1 MSPYSVV
8 RGMTQ
13 AGKRQRGC
21 CAAASTG
28 QKAASFRL
36 LQGDCH
42 ALAPHFRPY
51 YLPRSTSLDQL
62 SPRLVLPY
70 TMLHY
75 ATSFRDGAYGVEA
88 SVIVFSLR
96 IGYALGINA
105 LGKETNA
112 HAERTG
118 ESYGRTK
125 AHRGDQHRQ
134 QRHPLA
140 RCDLRWH
147 RGVRQASESV
157 GAGRT

>member
-8 RGMTQ
+8 RGTTQ
-13 AGKRQRGC
+13 AGKQQRGR
-21 CAAASTG
+21 CAADSTG
-28 QKAASFRL
+28 QTAASFHL

-42 ALAPHFRPY
+42 ALASHFRPCY
-51 YLPRSTSLDQL
+51 FPRSTPLDQV
-62 SPRLVLPY
+62 SPRLILPY

-96 IGYALGINA
+96 IGYALRINT

-112 HAERTG
+112 QAERTG
-118 ESYGRTK
+118 ESYGRAK

-140 RCDLRWH
+140 RCDL
-147 RGVRQASESV
+147 
-157 GAGRT
+157 